1 MQQMSEQKLANRYT
15 RGSGEFGGVFF
26 TIFVIFVILYSM
38 WYFSGGP
45 QKESSN
51 KAFIE
56 QPTHT
61 NPYNQTK
68 YGTIPSVDRVN
79 REINP

>member
-1 MQQMSEQKLANRYT
+1 MSDLPPSASGF
-15 RGSGEFGGVFF
+15 GSFILGFV
-26 TIFVIFVILYSM
+26 VIFSVLYSM

-51 KAFIE
+51 KAFID
-56 QPTHT
+56 QPTYT
-61 NPYNQTK
+61 NPYSNRAP
-68 YGTIPSVDRVN
+68 YGTINSVDKVN